1 MKDRSKIS
9 KSEKWSIFGHTYW
22 NLKFDC
28 FDNLFP
34 LLQDQEEG
42 TDKNKTTFK
51 IEETA
56 EPTPTAGERI
66 LASLKSLKAYL
77 ADLFVNFV
85 ILPNSKLTLIK
96 YINCLFV
103 FATTLTITYMV
114 S

>member
-1 MKDRSKIS
+1 M
-9 KSEKWSIFGHTYW
+9 
-22 NLKFDC
+22 
-28 FDNLFP
+28 
-34 LLQDQEEG
+34 QDQEQGNDE
-42 TDKNKTTFK
+42 NKITFE
-51 IEETA
+51 IEETT

-66 LASLKSLKAYL
+66 LASLKLLKVYL

-85 ILPNSKLTLIK
+85 ILPNSKLMLIK